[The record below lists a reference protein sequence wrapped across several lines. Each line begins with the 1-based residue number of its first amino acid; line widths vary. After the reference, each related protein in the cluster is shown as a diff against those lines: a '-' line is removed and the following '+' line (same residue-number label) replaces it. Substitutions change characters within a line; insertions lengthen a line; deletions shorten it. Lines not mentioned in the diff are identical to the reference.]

1 MLTFGLLGP
10 LGPFLDL
17 FGDGLDVVRGF
28 FGGRG
33 AAKIGSAS
41 TKPTRAPAS
50 PKNLPSARS
59 TMSPGRGTNAA
70 RLAAGLG
77 SMKASARQTTARR

>member
-17 FGDGLDVVRGF
+17 FGDGLDVLRGF

-33 AAKIGSAS
+33 AAQPQHRPRDGGAQY
-41 TKPTRAPAS
+41 
-50 PKNLPSARS
+50 
-59 TMSPGRGTNAA
+59 GCG
-70 RLAAGLG
+70 
-77 SMKASARQTTARR
+77 